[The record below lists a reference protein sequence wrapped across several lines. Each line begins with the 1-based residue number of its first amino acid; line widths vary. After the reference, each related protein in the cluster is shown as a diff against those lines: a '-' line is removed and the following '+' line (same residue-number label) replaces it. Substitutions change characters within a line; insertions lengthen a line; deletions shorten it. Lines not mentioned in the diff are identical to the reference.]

1 MSRHTAPRTIGRTLS
16 VAAAVL
22 ALAACGAT
30 TGGAGD
36 DPAEGVAATSLGV
49 ADPGSTAPADG
60 TATSDPTATT
70 GATGDAGTTVDP
82 AAQEAAEEAAQQAAE
97 QRLQQALTAAE
108 QALGEAEQMV
118 SSIDGELNSAAS
130 AAANG
135 G

>member
-1 MSRHTAPRTIGRTLS
+1 MSRHSAARTIGRTLAG
-16 VAAAVL
+16 AAAVL
-22 ALAACGAT
+22 TLAACGSA

-36 DPAEGVAATSLGV
+36 DPAEGVAATSPGV
-49 ADPGSTAPADG
+49 ADPNSTDPAGS
-60 TATSDPTATT
+60 ATSDPTATT
-70 GATGDAGTTVDP
+70 GATGDTDTTTVDP
-82 AAQEAAEEAAQQAAE
+82 AAQEAAE

>member
-1 MSRHTAPRTIGRTLS
+1 MSRHSAARTIGRTLAG
-16 VAAAVL
+16 AAAVL
-22 ALAACGAT
+22 TLAACGSA

-36 DPAEGVAATSLGV
+36 DPAEGVAATSPGV
-49 ADPGSTAPADG
+49 ADPNSTDPAGS
-60 TATSDPTATT
+60 ATSDPTATT
-70 GATGDAGTTVDP
+70 GATGDTDTTTVDP
-82 AAQEAAEEAAQQAAE
+82 AAQEAAEQAAQEAAE